1 MTFDLSKEEL
11 EIIESWYNSAAGESA
26 SGMSC
31 PLRSEVRADSQ
42 DYFDEQH
49 KRMLETKAF
58 VDKLGF
64 SYHWGDR
71 HSLVRHGLTPKQEED
86 EE

>member
-11 EIIESWYNSAAGESA
+11 EIIEDWYNSAAGESA

-31 PLRSEVRADSQ
+31 PLREYVTTQEA
-42 DYFDEQH
+42 FDKYYREMV
-49 KRMLETKAF
+49 KTKAF

-64 SYHWGDR
+64 KYHYGDAD
-71 HSLVRHGLTPKQEED
+71 SLRVHGLSHLKEKGKE
-86 EE
+86 